1 MRALLLTIL
10 AVGMLLA
17 VFRLA
22 LPRLVPALVYYPEPL
37 DPARSGPAAW
47 GHEDAEELWLTTE
60 DGVRLHAWWFPAR
73 AERCGVALFLHGN
86 AGHLAPRGPIA
97 ESLAYLGFEVLL
109 PDYRGYGRSEGR
121 PDEPGLY
128 RDAEAAYRAALER
141 SDLPAERLLA
151 MGNSLGSSVAVDLAA
166 RRPLGALVL
175 VSPFPSTVAVGRRA
189 YPYLPGWLLDW
200 KEHRFDVEERIR
212 RIEAPVLVLRGGRD
226 RLIAE
231 EDSRAVFEAIA
242 GAKAWHQE
250 PEADHNQVLAMEG
263 SWMAVRDFT
272 QQHLRC
278 P

>member
-1 MRALLLTIL
+1 MRALLLTVL
-10 AVGMLLA
+10 VVGALLA

-37 DPARSGPAAW
+37 EPARSDPAAW
-47 GHEDAEELWLTTE
+47 GHDDAEELWLSAA

-128 RDAEAAYRAALER
+128 RDAEAAYEAALER
-141 SDLPAERLLA
+141 SGLPADRLLA
-151 MGNSLGSSVAVDLAA
+151 MGNSLGSAVAVDLAA
-166 RRPLGALVL
+166 RRPVGGLVL

-200 KEHRFDVEERIR
+200 TAHRFDTLERIR
-212 RIEAPVLVLRGGRD
+212 GVEAPVLVVRGGRD
-226 RLIAE
+226 RMIAE
-231 EDSRAVFEAIA
+231 ADSRAVFDAA
-242 GAKAWHQE
+242 PDPKAWHQE
-250 PEADHNQVLAMEG
+250 PEADHNEVLAMES
-263 SWMAVRDFT
+263 SWVAVRDFT
-272 QQHLRC
+272 QEHLGC